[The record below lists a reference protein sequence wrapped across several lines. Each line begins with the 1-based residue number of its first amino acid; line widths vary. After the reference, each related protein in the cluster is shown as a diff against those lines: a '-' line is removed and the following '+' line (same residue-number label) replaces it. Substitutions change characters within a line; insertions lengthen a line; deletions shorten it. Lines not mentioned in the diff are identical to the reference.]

1 MMHIFYYYYYYLCA
15 QQIKEQQ
22 KKQLRK
28 SKQLFRK
35 LTMAAY
41 QSANP
46 NDVSIGNNA
55 VWDDLEKMNDDV
67 SKRATSNDTP
77 FHFFFCSSHCSRKYI
92 ASTLLRRLNCC
103 RKSCH

>member
-1 MMHIFYYYYYYLCA
+1 MR

-46 NDVSIGNNA
+46 NDISIGNNA

-67 SKRATSNDTP
+67 SKQASHMKWYILHSTSFYEFNHEET
-77 FHFFFCSSHCSRKYI
+77 FYCSLTAI
-92 ASTLLRRLNCC
+92 FLRRLNCC
-103 RKSCH
+103 QTSCH